1 MLSNFQHGFHKQRIC
16 ETQLIKAIHDLVSAR
31 NSKEQVDAFI
41 FDFSKAFDGVPHQRL
56 LYKLSH
62 HEIQG
67 SLLSWIQM
75 FLTKRTQRITFEG
88 VLSNHC
94 FVTSGVSQGTVSGHY
109 CF

>member
-1 MLSNFQHGFHKQRIC
+1 MLSNFQHGFHKQRNC
-16 ETQLIKAIHDLVSAR
+16 ETQLIRAIHDLVSAR

-41 FDFSKAFDGVPHQRL
+41 FDFSKAFHRVPHQRL

-75 FLTKRTQRITFEG
+75 FLTKRTQRITLEG
-88 VLSNHC
+88 VLSNQC
-94 FVTSGVSQGTVSGHY
+94 FVTSGVSQGTV
-109 CF
+109 